1 MEHLALIYFGL
12 FSLIS
17 VVCASM
23 VLFARHP
30 INGAMALIG
39 LMTSLS
45 GLYAIL
51 HAPFLAV
58 LQVLVYAGA
67 IIMLL
72 VFVIMVLGGAKDDHT
87 PRFDALGLGLL
98 IVPAGILAVLVHAF
112 RTAPLAIDEKAVR
125 GTVDVTGQALF
136 NVSTGNVV
144 LFEAVGLAL
153 LAALVGAVLLA
164 KRSLDSSKE
173 NKA

>member
-1 MEHLALIYFGL
+1 MEHLAQIYFGL
-12 FSLIS
+12 FAAIA
-17 VVCASM
+17 VACATG
-23 VLFARHP
+23 VLFSRHP

-45 GLYAIL
+45 GIYAIL

-72 VFVIMVLGGAKDDHT
+72 VFVIMVLGGAKDHLT
-87 PRFDALGLGLL
+87 PRFDALSSILL
-98 IVPAGILAVLVHAF
+98 VVPAALVALLARTF
-112 RTAPLAIDEKAVR
+112 RGQHLANVASASR
-125 GTVDVTGQALF
+125 GTVDKTGELLF
-136 NVSTGNVV
+136 ANSTGYVV
-144 LFEAVGLAL
+144 LFEAVSLVL
-153 LAALVGAVLLA
+153 LGAVVAAVLLA
-164 KRSLDSSKE
+164 KRDLDTSKE